1 MQNNHEQIP
10 EEIAAEVLDLASHLY
25 AAESSGGY
33 SLEELQEAGKEVSIP
48 PELIQKALNQIRT
61 KQQQAKQKRQ
71 QTLQI
76 SLGIGA
82 IISLWG
88 VLVYNSLNQQL
99 HQVNAAWAQVE
110 NQLQRKVDLVP
121 QLINLTQAQTQH
133 EQQLIQQLTQS
144 RQEYL
149 QADNNSAK
157 VAAITV
163 VNSAIQDLQEY
174 VNNNNG
180 LQSSPAFVNLQYEIT
195 GTENRLAT
203 ERRRYNQAVQIYNQ
217 KVTSFPNNISKML
230 PVRRGLTIAPPAS
243 FKMIVKNQISDR
255 I

>member
-48 PELIQKALNQIRT
+48 PELIQKALKQIRT

-76 SLGIGA
+76 SLVIGA

-203 ERRRYNQAVQIYNQ
+203 ERRRYNQTVQIYNQ
-217 KVTSFPNNISKML
+217 KVTSFPNSIIAKIIGHHKKAISY
-230 PVRRGLTIAPPAS
+230 
-243 FKMIVKNQISDR
+243 
-255 I
+255 

>member
-48 PELIQKALNQIRT
+48 PELIQEALKQIRT
-61 KQQQAKQKRQ
+61 KQQKAKQKRQ

-76 SLGIGA
+76 SLGIGV
-82 IISLWG
+82 ISSLWG

-149 QADNNSAK
+149 QAENNDAK

-203 ERRRYNQAVQIYNQ
+203 ERRRYNQTVQIYNQ
-217 KVTSFPNNISKML
+217 KVTSFPNNI
-230 PVRRGLTIAPPAS
+230 IAKIIGYHKKA
-243 FKMIVKNQISDR
+243 ISY
-255 I
+255 

>member
-1 MQNNHEQIP
+1 MQSNHEQIP

-25 AAESSGGY
+25 AAESSEGY

-48 PELIQKALNQIRT
+48 PKLIQEALKQIRT

-76 SLGIGA
+76 SLGIGV

-110 NQLQRKVDLVP
+110 NQLQRKLDLVP

-149 QADNNSAK
+149 QAENNDAK
-157 VAAITV
+157 VAAIIV
-163 VNSAIQDLQEY
+163 VNSTIQELQEY

-217 KVTSFPNNISKML
+217 KVTSFPNNI
-230 PVRRGLTIAPPAS
+230 IAKIIGHHKKA
-243 FKMIVKNQISDR
+243 ISY
-255 I
+255 

>member
-48 PELIQKALNQIRT
+48 PELIQKALKQIRT

-76 SLGIGA
+76 SLGIGVT
-82 IISLWG
+82 ISLWG

-99 HQVNAAWAQVE
+99 QQVNAAWAQVE

-121 QLINLTQAQTQH
+121 QLINLTQAQAQR

-149 QADNNSAK
+149 QANNNSDRII
-157 VAAITV
+157 AIQA
-163 VNSAIQDLQEY
+163 VNSAIQDFQEY
-174 VNNNNG
+174 ANINNQ
-180 LQSSPAFVNLQYEIT
+180 LQSSQTFINLQYEIT
-195 GTENRLAT
+195 GTANRLAT
-203 ERRRYNQAVQIYNQ
+203 ERRRYNQTVQIYNQ
-217 KVTSFPNNISKML
+217 KVTSFPNSI
-230 PVRRGLTIAPPAS
+230 IAKIIGYKSAQ
-243 FKMIVKNQISDR
+243 FYQI
-255 I
+255 INN